1 MFRKILLSLVAL
13 YTVVGFLVLPLILE
27 SQIPK
32 SVASATN
39 SQISIKNISLNPY
52 LFKLKLLGVELK
64 DYENN
69 HLASFDSLYIDI
81 KLLSLLKGAIH
92 IKEIE
97 LKNPQISLLYDKDKR
112 FNFEN
117 IAKESGDDENSTTK
131 TNTEL
136 PRVIVD
142 NFTISKGSIK
152 YEDFTKS
159 KKFEF
164 IVDAINFKLTDIDTN
179 DFTSSSAKFRFNSN
193 LQDGGEVDLRANI
206 VGFKPFIIEGSAD
219 IKDAKLYS
227 LWKFVQDSM
236 KVEVADGAVSF
247 GATYSFNVDDINA
260 TNIANLYLGVND
272 LRVKPKD
279 KNSDILTLKSLNIKD
294 ANIEPMTHRV
304 LVKDIFIDSLNAN
317 VERNADK
324 KIDWSG
330 YFESERAL
338 EKEVNSSANRDSNA
352 TQWSVVVEN
361 FGVKKIGAT
370 FKDNTVKPSVV
381 SKLNS
386 LDAEITNITLL
397 GREAL
402 NYSARLTLNDSAK
415 CTIHG
420 SLAHETLLLD
430 GNVKCANFDI
440 TRYNPYINQ
449 IAKDN
454 LKSYNIALNS
464 ALLGFDTDFLL
475 RDKGEGIDAKL
486 DSANFDIKSLALSR
500 IDNGEQLAEF
510 KLFSIGGAKV
520 DTKTKE
526 IEVENISLDGL
537 SLDLKKA
544 KNGVL
549 NIDGLVETK
558 EAKKSA
564 QSTKTPEAPYRISLG
579 SFDINDAKLSYD
591 DKSIEDSAKT
601 TIDKIN
607 VSAKNIDSKEQ
618 SWFDYRVDLRVN
630 SKGFISSK
638 GSIKHTPLEQNGE
651 FDIKGISLK
660 ELTPYLRE
668 STFLK
673 ISDGNLNLKAKS
685 SYREKSDSFRAILDG
700 SLGINNFFLHDTRD
714 GSTIASFIKAD
725 LNSFKFDTL
734 TNELN
739 MDEVLLDS
747 FYIDAQIDKNKTMNL
762 AKLLRE
768 KAEDK
773 KPQEP
778 SNRAPLSYKLLNLK
792 VANGSANFADYSLPL
807 DFKTSIHSLNGNVYA
822 ISSSGGEISYVDIEG
837 GVDEYGSTRL
847 KGSVEP
853 SNFKSYMDLNFNFR
867 NLSLNNFSGYSA
879 QFAGYK
885 IEEGK
890 LFLDLEYKIYDSQL
904 LGKNSLVIKK
914 IKLGDEIEDENITK
928 LPLKFAVALLEDSE
942 GVIDINM
949 PVEGDVSKPDFK
961 YGAMILK
968 TFVNLIVKAVAS
980 PFKFLASA
988 MGISGDEMEFV
999 EFEASQSTLLA
1010 SEREKLDTV
1019 AKMLQ
1024 EKPKLSLGIAGG
1036 FDIKRDT
1043 EALQAKK
1050 LTELILSQS
1059 SSDRGVS
1066 IRGVEFI
1073 CSKAIGSQN
1082 IGLLKSEI
1090 EKKYPQELFATEYQ
1104 KALFQK
1110 CTQMQSVSAQELK
1123 ELGEERAKILSNYLI
1138 QTKNIEASR
1147 VVLQETKA
1155 RDDSKEKWIKSSLK
1169 IEIR

>member
-64 DYENN
+64 DDENN

-97 LKNPQISLLYDKDKR
+97 LKSPQISLLYDKDKR

-227 LWKFVQDSM
+227 LWKYIQDST
-236 KVEVADGAVSF
+236 KVEIADGTVSL
-247 GATYSFNVDDINA
+247 GATYSFNMDDINA
-260 TNIANLYLGVND
+260 TNIDNVYLGVRD

-294 ANIEPMTHRV
+294 ANIEPMTQMATIKNIS
-304 LVKDIFIDSLNAN
+304 LELLNAK
-317 VERNADK
+317 VERSSK
-324 KIDWSG
+324 GEIDWSG
-330 YFESERAL
+330 YFKSSESSNQEVKEEL
-338 EKEVNSSANRDSNA
+338 EEESNV
-352 TQWSVVVEN
+352 TEWSVVVEN
-361 FGVKKIGAT
+361 LGLKKISAS
-370 FKDNTVKPSVV
+370 FKDSTIKPSVI

-386 LDAEITNITLL
+386 LDAEIKNITLL

-402 NYSARLTLNDSAK
+402 NYNASLTLNESAK
-415 CTIHG
+415 CTLEG
-420 SLAHETLLLD
+420 SLIHKELSLKSYT
-430 GNVKCANFDI
+430 KCTNFDI
-440 TRYNPYINQ
+440 KHYSPYIDS
-449 IAKDN
+449 IAKEE
-454 LKSYNIALNS
+454 LKKYNIALRS
-464 ALLGFDTDFLL
+464 AIAGFDANLSF
-475 RDKGEGIDAKL
+475 RDKEAEIE
-486 DSANFDIKSLALSR
+486 SANFDIKSLGLIR
-500 IDNGEQLAEF
+500 RDNNEQLLEF
-510 KLFSIGGAKV
+510 KNFSINRAKV

-537 SLDLKKA
+537 SLNLKKA

-564 QSTKTPEAPYRISLG
+564 QSTKTPEAPYRIRLG
-579 SFDINDAKLSYD
+579 SFDINGAKLSYD
-591 DKSIEDSAKT
+591 DKSIEDSLKT

-607 VSAKNIDSKEQ
+607 VSAKNIDSKEK

-651 FDIKGISLK
+651 FEIKGISLK

-685 SYREKSDSFRAILDG
+685 SYREKSDSFRATLDG

-714 GSTIASFIKAD
+714 DSTIASFIKAD

-734 TNELN
+734 TNELK

-822 ISSSGGEISYVDIEG
+822 ISSSGGEISYVDIDG

-1010 SEREKLDTV
+1010 SEREKLDTI

-1036 FDIKRDT
+1036 FDIKIDT

-1073 CSKAIGSQN
+1073 CSKAVGSQN
-1082 IGLLKSEI
+1082 VGLLKSEI

-1123 ELGEERAKILSNYLI
+1123 ELGEERAKMLSNYLVQI
-1138 QTKNIEASR
+1138 KNIEPSR

>member
-64 DYENN
+64 DDENN
-69 HLASFDSLYIDI
+69 HLASFDSLYIYI
-81 KLLSLLKGAIH
+81 KLLSLLSGAIH

-97 LKNPQISLLYDKDKR
+97 LKSPQISLLYDKDKR

-117 IAKESGDDENSTTK
+117 IAKESTDDENSTTK

-227 LWKFVQDSM
+227 LWKYIQDST
-236 KVEVADGAVSF
+236 KVEIADGTVSL
-247 GATYSFNVDDINA
+247 GATYSFNMDDINA
-260 TNIANLYLGVND
+260 TNIDNVYLGVRD

-294 ANIEPMTHRV
+294 ANIEPMTQMATIKNIS
-304 LVKDIFIDSLNAN
+304 LELLNAK
-317 VERNADK
+317 VERSSK
-324 KIDWSG
+324 GEIDWSG
-330 YFESERAL
+330 YFKSSESSNQEVKEEL
-338 EKEVNSSANRDSNA
+338 EEESNV
-352 TQWSVVVEN
+352 TKWSVIVEN
-361 FGVKKIGAT
+361 LGLKKISAS
-370 FKDNTVKPSVV
+370 FKDSTIKPSVI

-386 LDAEITNITLL
+386 LDAEIKNITLL

-402 NYSARLTLNDSAK
+402 NYNASLTLNESAK
-415 CTIHG
+415 CTLEG
-420 SLAHETLLLD
+420 SLIHKELSLKSYT
-430 GNVKCANFDI
+430 KCTNFDI
-440 TRYNPYINQ
+440 KHYSPYIDS
-449 IAKDN
+449 IAKEE
-454 LKSYNIALNS
+454 LKKYNIALRS
-464 ALLGFDTDFLL
+464 AIAGFDANLSF
-475 RDKGEGIDAKL
+475 RDKEAEIE
-486 DSANFDIKSLALSR
+486 SANFDIKSLGLIR
-500 IDNGEQLAEF
+500 RDNNEQLLEF
-510 KLFSIGGAKV
+510 KNFSINRAKV

-526 IEVENISLDGL
+526 VEVENISLDGL
-537 SLDLKKA
+537 SLNLKKA

-564 QSTKTPEAPYRISLG
+564 QSTKTPEAPYRIRLG
-579 SFDINDAKLSYD
+579 SFDINGAKLSYD
-591 DKSIEDSAKT
+591 DKSIEDSVKT

-607 VSAKNIDSKEQ
+607 VSAKNIDSKEK

-651 FDIKGISLK
+651 FEIKGISLK

-685 SYREKSDSFRAILDG
+685 SYREKSDSFRATLDG

-714 GSTIASFIKAD
+714 DSTIASFIKAD

-734 TNELN
+734 TNELK

-822 ISSSGGEISYVDIEG
+822 ISSSGGEISYVDIDG

-1010 SEREKLDTV
+1010 SEREKLDTI

-1036 FDIKRDT
+1036 FDIKIDT

-1073 CSKAIGSQN
+1073 CSKAVGSQN
-1082 IGLLKSEI
+1082 VGLLKSEI

-1123 ELGEERAKILSNYLI
+1123 ELGEERAKMLSNYLVQI
-1138 QTKNIEASR
+1138 KNIEPSR

-1169 IEIR
+1169 IEIK

>member
-1 MFRKILLSLVAL
+1 MFRKILFLLIAL

-52 LFKLKLLGVELK
+52 LFKLKLFGVELK
-64 DYENN
+64 DDENN

-81 KLLSLLKGAIH
+81 KLLSLLKGAIY

-97 LKNPQISLLYDKDKR
+97 LKNPQISLLYDKNKK

-117 IAKESGDDENSTTK
+117 IAKESADDENSTTK
-131 TNTEL
+131 TSTEL

-142 NFTISKGSIK
+142 NFTISKGSIT

-164 IVDAINFKLTDIDTN
+164 MVDAINFKLTDIDTN

-227 LWKFVQDSM
+227 LWKYIQDST
-236 KVEVADGAVSF
+236 KVEIADGTVSM
-247 GATYSFNVDDINA
+247 GATYSFNMDDINA
-260 TNIANLYLGVND
+260 TNIDNIYLGLNN

-279 KNSDILTLKSLNIKD
+279 ANSDILTLKSLNIKD
-294 ANIEPMTHRV
+294 ANIEPMAHKV
-304 LVKDIFIDSLNAN
+304 LLRDVLFDSLNAN
-317 VERNADK
+317 VNRNAK
-324 KIDWSG
+324 GEIDWSG
-330 YFESERAL
+330 YFKSSESSD
-338 EKEVNSSANRDSNA
+338 KEVKEELEEESNV
-352 TQWSVVVEN
+352 TEWSVVVEN
-361 FGVKKIGAT
+361 LGLKKISAS
-370 FKDNTVKPSVV
+370 FKDSTIKPSVI

-386 LDAEITNITLL
+386 LDAEIKNITLL
-397 GREAL
+397 GQEAL
-402 NYSARLTLNDSAK
+402 NYNASLTLNESAK
-415 CTIHG
+415 CTLEG
-420 SLAHETLLLD
+420 SLIHKELSLKSYT
-430 GNVKCANFDI
+430 KCTNFDI
-440 TRYNPYINQ
+440 KHYSPYIDS
-449 IAKDN
+449 IAKEE
-454 LKSYNIALNS
+454 LKKYNIALRS
-464 ALLGFDTDFLL
+464 AIAGFDANLSF
-475 RDKGEGIDAKL
+475 RDKEAEIE
-486 DSANFDIKSLALSR
+486 SANFDIKSLGLIR
-500 IDNGEQLAEF
+500 RDNNEQLLEF
-510 KLFSIGGAKV
+510 KNFSINRAKV

-544 KNGVL
+544 KNGAL
-549 NIDGLVETK
+549 NIDGLVEAK

-564 QSTKTPEAPYRISLG
+564 QSTKTPEAPYRIRLG
-579 SFDINDAKLSYD
+579 SFDINGAKLSYD
-591 DKSIEDSAKT
+591 DKSIEDGAKT
-601 TIDKIN
+601 TIDNIN
-607 VSAKNIDSKEQ
+607 ADAKNIDSKEQ
-618 SWFDYRVDLRVN
+618 SWLDYRVDMRVN
-630 SKGFISSK
+630 AKGYIRAN
-638 GSIKHTPLEQNGE
+638 GSIKHTPLEQKGE
-651 FDIKGISLK
+651 FEFKKISLK

-673 ISDGNLNLKAKS
+673 ISDGYLNLKSKS
-685 SYREKSDSFRAILDG
+685 SYKQKSDSYRATLDG
-700 SLGINNFFLHDTRD
+700 SLGVNNFFLHDTRD
-714 GSTIASFIKAD
+714 DSTIASFIKAD

-739 MDEVLLDS
+739 MDEMLLDS

-762 AKLLRE
+762 SKLFRE

-773 KPQEP
+773 KPKEP
-778 SNRAPLSYKLLNLK
+778 SNRAPLSFKLLNLK

-822 ISSSGGEISYVDIEG
+822 ISSAKEEVSYVDIDG
-837 GVDEYGSTRL
+837 GVDEYGSTKL
-847 KGSVEP
+847 KGSVE
-853 SNFKSYMDLNFNFR
+853 SANFKSYMDLNFNFR

-928 LPLKFAVALLEDSE
+928 LPLRFAVALLEDSE

-968 TFVNLIVKAVAS
+968 TFANLIVKAVAS

-988 MGISGDEMEFV
+988 MGISGDDMEFV
-999 EFEASQSTLLA
+999 EFEASQSAIAA
-1010 SEREKLDTV
+1010 SEREKLDSI

-1024 EKPKLSLGIAGG
+1024 EKPKLSLSVTGG
-1036 FDIKRDT
+1036 FDVKIDK
-1043 EALQAKK
+1043 EAIQAKK
-1050 LTELILSQS
+1050 LTELILRESAS
-1059 SSDRGVS
+1059 GAGVS
-1066 IRGVEFI
+1066 IRTVEFI
-1073 CSKAIGSQN
+1073 CSKSIGAEN
-1082 IGLLKSEI
+1082 IGLLRSEI
-1090 EKKYPQELFATEYQ
+1090 EKKYQQELFKSEYQ
-1104 KALFQK
+1104 RALFEK
-1110 CTQMQSVSAQELK
+1110 CTQMQSVSKEELIG
-1123 ELGEERAKILSNYLI
+1123 LGDARAKAVATYLL
-1138 QTKNIEASR
+1138 QTKNIEQSR
-1147 VVLQETKA
+1147 VLLQDSKS
-1155 RDDSKEKWIKSSLK
+1155 RDDAKEKWIKSALN
-1169 IEIR
+1169 IEIK

>member
-64 DYENN
+64 DDENN

-97 LKNPQISLLYDKDKR
+97 LKSPQISLLYDKDKR

-227 LWKFVQDSM
+227 LWKYIQDST
-236 KVEVADGAVSF
+236 KVEIADGTVSL
-247 GATYSFNVDDINA
+247 GATYSFNMDDINA
-260 TNIANLYLGVND
+260 TNIDNVYLGVRD

-294 ANIEPMTHRV
+294 ANIEPMTQMATIKNIS
-304 LVKDIFIDSLNAN
+304 LELLNAK
-317 VERNADK
+317 VERSSK
-324 KIDWSG
+324 GEIDWSG
-330 YFESERAL
+330 YFKSSESSNQEVKEEL
-338 EKEVNSSANRDSNA
+338 EEESNV
-352 TQWSVVVEN
+352 TEWSVVVEN
-361 FGVKKIGAT
+361 LGLKKISAS
-370 FKDNTVKPSVV
+370 FKDSTIKPSVI

-386 LDAEITNITLL
+386 LDAEIKNITLL

-402 NYSARLTLNDSAK
+402 NYNASLTLNESAK
-415 CTIHG
+415 CTLEG
-420 SLAHETLLLD
+420 SLIHKELSLKSYT
-430 GNVKCANFDI
+430 KCTNFDI
-440 TRYNPYINQ
+440 KHYSPYIDS
-449 IAKDN
+449 IAKEE
-454 LKSYNIALNS
+454 LKKYNIALRS
-464 ALLGFDTDFLL
+464 AIAGFDANLSF
-475 RDKGEGIDAKL
+475 RDKEAEIE
-486 DSANFDIKSLALSR
+486 SANFDIKSLGLIR
-500 IDNGEQLAEF
+500 RDNNEQLLEF
-510 KLFSIGGAKV
+510 KNFSINRAKV

-537 SLDLKKA
+537 SLNLKKA

-564 QSTKTPEAPYRISLG
+564 QSTKTPEAPYRIRLG
-579 SFDINDAKLSYD
+579 SFDINGAKLSYD
-591 DKSIEDSAKT
+591 DKSIEDSLKT

-607 VSAKNIDSKEQ
+607 VSAKNIDSKEK

-651 FDIKGISLK
+651 FEIKGISLK

-685 SYREKSDSFRAILDG
+685 SYREKSDSFRATLDG

-714 GSTIASFIKAD
+714 DSTIASFIKAD

-734 TNELN
+734 TNELK

-822 ISSSGGEISYVDIEG
+822 ISSSGGEISYVDIDG

-1010 SEREKLDTV
+1010 SEREKLDTI

-1036 FDIKRDT
+1036 FDIKIDT

-1073 CSKAIGSQN
+1073 CSKAVGSQN
-1082 IGLLKSEI
+1082 VGLLKSEI

-1123 ELGEERAKILSNYLI
+1123 ELGEERAKMLSNYLVQI
-1138 QTKNIEASR
+1138 KNIEPSR

-1169 IEIR
+1169 IEIK

>member
-64 DYENN
+64 DDENN

-97 LKNPQISLLYDKDKR
+97 LKSPQISLLYDKDKR

-227 LWKFVQDSM
+227 LWKYIQDST
-236 KVEVADGAVSF
+236 KVEIADGTVSL
-247 GATYSFNVDDINA
+247 GATYSFNMDDINA
-260 TNIANLYLGVND
+260 TNIDNVYLGLRD

-294 ANIEPMTHRV
+294 ANIEPMTQMATIKNIS
-304 LVKDIFIDSLNAN
+304 LELLNAK
-317 VERNADK
+317 VERSSK
-324 KIDWSG
+324 GEIDWSG
-330 YFESERAL
+330 YFKSSESSNQEVKEEL
-338 EKEVNSSANRDSNA
+338 EEESNV
-352 TQWSVVVEN
+352 TEWSVVVEN
-361 FGVKKIGAT
+361 LGLKKISAS
-370 FKDNTVKPSVV
+370 FKDSTIKPSVI

-386 LDAEITNITLL
+386 LDAEIKNITLL

-402 NYSARLTLNDSAK
+402 NYNASLTLNESAK
-415 CTIHG
+415 CTLEG
-420 SLAHETLLLD
+420 SLIHKELSLKSYT
-430 GNVKCANFDI
+430 KCTNFDI
-440 TRYNPYINQ
+440 KHYSPYIDS
-449 IAKDN
+449 IAKEE
-454 LKSYNIALNS
+454 LKKYNIALRS
-464 ALLGFDTDFLL
+464 AIAGFDANLSF
-475 RDKGEGIDAKL
+475 RDKEAEIE
-486 DSANFDIKSLALSR
+486 SANFDIKSLGLIR
-500 IDNGEQLAEF
+500 RDNNEQLLEF
-510 KLFSIGGAKV
+510 KNFSINRAKV

-564 QSTKTPEAPYRISLG
+564 QSTKTPEAPYRIRLG
-579 SFDINDAKLSYD
+579 SFDINGAKLSYD
-591 DKSIEDSAKT
+591 DKSIEDSLKT

-607 VSAKNIDSKEQ
+607 VSAKNIDSKEK

-651 FDIKGISLK
+651 FEIKGISLK

-685 SYREKSDSFRAILDG
+685 SYREKSDSFRATLDG

-714 GSTIASFIKAD
+714 DSTIASFIKAD

-734 TNELN
+734 TNELK

-822 ISSSGGEISYVDIEG
+822 ISSSGGEISYVDIDG

-1010 SEREKLDTV
+1010 SEREKLDTI

-1036 FDIKRDT
+1036 FDIKIDT

-1073 CSKAIGSQN
+1073 CSKAVGSQN
-1082 IGLLKSEI
+1082 VGLLKSEI

-1123 ELGEERAKILSNYLI
+1123 ELGEERAKMLSNYLVQI
-1138 QTKNIEASR
+1138 KNIEPSR